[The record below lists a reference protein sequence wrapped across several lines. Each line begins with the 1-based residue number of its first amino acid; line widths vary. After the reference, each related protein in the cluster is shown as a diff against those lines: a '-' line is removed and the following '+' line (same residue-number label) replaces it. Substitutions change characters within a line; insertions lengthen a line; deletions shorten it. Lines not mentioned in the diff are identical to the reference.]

1 MASSHQ
7 SASAS
12 RHPDGHSRHDAVR
25 SGTRTLKT
33 KNKFPE
39 FARAPF
45 QDQLHCQTPIPC
57 GTWEVEISSHTYH
70 SSLDLAP
77 YTAYEGQGTKPT
89 ALFPKTPLHPE
100 FRLADAGSTD
110 DQWVRAPCPLTPIL
124 RLSISDI
131 VETFGHLT
139 CLSQVQGPSF
149 DFNPMTKHLRQQ
161 FDSMKIGA
169 RTHKPQ
175 PQLRR
180 VHP

>member
-1 MASSHQ
+1 MLLILFCCSPVVGLHVIIIPMASSHQ

-100 FRLADAGSTD
+100 FRRQMPARRMTNGSEL
-110 DQWVRAPCPLTPIL
+110 RARSPRSSACLFQILL
-124 RLSISDI
+124 RLLDTLPASLKYRGHPSISI
-131 VETFGHLT
+131 
-139 CLSQVQGPSF
+139 P
-149 DFNPMTKHLRQQ
+149 
-161 FDSMKIGA
+161 
-169 RTHKPQ
+169 
-175 PQLRR
+175 
-180 VHP
+180 